1 MPTPWNDDPVGSAA
15 QIRTNAAGVI
25 LAILRDAP
33 TRQAPSVSMAQIWH
47 RDLYRGVPLPVS
59 YYAGEVRD
67 TDPSFPELNGYE
79 VRIGTERGAPSADV
93 PAHLQS
99 FGASM
104 QRAVQGLDRGH
115 RPGQPLDRPRL
126 TAILRLMALA
136 HGEWVRIHPFANG
149 NGRTARLWANWV
161 AARYGLPAF
170 VQIKPRPGGTLYGGA
185 ALASMTGGHGAMES
199 VFLDMLRSYIASHP

>member
-1 MPTPWNDDPVGSAA
+1 MPTPWNDDPVGSGS
-15 QIRTNAAGVI
+15 QIRTNAKSVI

-33 TRQAPSVSMAQIWH
+33 SRHAPSVSMAQDWH

-67 TDPSFPELNGYE
+67 TDPSFPELIGYE
-79 VRIGTERGAPSADV
+79 VRVGTERGAPSADV
-93 PAHLQS
+93 PAQLQA
-99 FGASM
+99 FEAAM
-104 QRAVQGLDRGH
+104 QRAVQGLDLGH
-115 RPGQPLDRPRL
+115 RPGQPLDQPIL
-126 TAILRLMALA
+126 TAILRLMAIA

-170 VQIKPRPGGTLYGGA
+170 VQVRPRPGAVLYGGA
-185 ALASMTGGHGAMES
+185 ALASMAGDHRAMES
-199 VFLDMLRSYIASHP
+199 VFLDLLRSYVASHP